1 MHIVVIFYNIGG
13 YHAARLRAV
22 SLACQEKGWKLS
34 AVQITDKTSEH
45 PWGDVE
51 REITFPVKTLL
62 PIATTPKSTPRTQE
76 SRLPASLLPS
86 CLDELQPNI
95 VAIPGWGFRISRTAL
110 SWCKNHGVPTIL
122 MSDSK
127 WDDQQRQWWK
137 ELIKSWLYVKKY
149 DTAIV
154 AGKLHRDYLVQL
166 GFPSDRIFFG
176 YDVVDNDY
184 FAIQAEAARLDVEK
198 ARQRQP
204 AVPTKPY
211 FIAVTRLVKR
221 KNVYRLVEAFAAYRQ
236 QIGDA
241 HAWDLVIC
249 GSGEE
254 ELAIR
259 NLILEKQLQYSVHLP
274 GFIPYQAIGDWY
286 GLANAFVHPALQ
298 EQWGLVLNEACAAG
312 LPILSSCTV
321 GASYELV
328 ADGKNGLLFTP
339 ENTQDITRALL
350 TLHQIDSNSRNK
362 MGELSKN
369 IVANY
374 SPKNFAES
382 IFQAIYTI
390 KTYAKYNVS

>member
-22 SLACQEKGWKLS
+22 CAACLEKGWNLS

-62 PIATTPKSTPRTQE
+62 PIATTPDSTPRTQE
-76 SRLPASLLPS
+76 SSVPASLLPS
-86 CLDELQPNI
+86 YLDDLQPNI
-95 VAIPGWGFRISRTAL
+95 VAIPGWGFPISRTAL
-110 SWCKNHGVPTIL
+110 FWCKNHGVPTIL

-127 WDDQQRQWWK
+127 WDDHQRQWWK

-166 GFPSDRIFFG
+166 GFPNDRIFFG

-184 FAIQAEAARLDVEK
+184 FAQQAEAARLDVT
-198 ARQRQP
+198 AVRLRQP
-204 AVPTKPY
+204 KIPTKPY

-241 HAWDLVIC
+241 RAWDLVIC

-254 ELAIR
+254 EPAIR
-259 NLILEKQLQYSVHLP
+259 NLILAKQLQYCVHLP
-274 GFIPYQAIGDWY
+274 GFIPYQVIGDWY

-312 LPILSSCTV
+312 LPILSSRTV
-321 GASYELV
+321 GAAYELV
-328 ADGKNGLLFTP
+328 CDGKNGLLFNP
-339 ENTQDITRALL
+339 ENTQDITHALVS
-350 TLHQIDSNSRNK
+350 LHQIDSNSRNR
-362 MGELSKN
+362 MGELSRN

-374 SPKNFAES
+374 SPKNFAEG
-382 IFQAIYTI
+382 IFQAIATI
-390 KTYAKYNVS
+390 SSIN